1 MRSAEPLDARARGLL
16 AGLARRSIEDALAG
30 RATEVDVDALP
41 ERLRRPGASF
51 VTLERDGELRGCIG
65 SIEARRPLA
74 EDVVENARAAAF
86 YDPRFPPLERRELGG
101 LDIHL
106 SVLTPSEPLPAAS
119 EAELLAALAPG
130 EDGLILE
137 EGPRRSTFLPQVWES
152 LPEPRD
158 FLRQLK
164 RKAGLP
170 PDHWSPDLRFRRYR
184 VETIP

>member
-1 MRSAEPLDARARGLL
+1 
-16 AGLARRSIEDALAG
+16 
-30 RATEVDVDALP
+30 
-41 ERLRRPGASF
+41 
-51 VTLERDGELRGCIG
+51 
-65 SIEARRPLA
+65 
-74 EDVVENARAAAF
+74 VVENARAAAF